1 MNTNTYDCYI
11 CGQNTQHY
19 YNGLFICFD
28 CICDIQE
35 GESERIQQS
44 VKDFRGDPKN
54 DKIPDILY
62 RVSQVTKI
70 PVEKIHIKTRK
81 REIVEARHI
90 AMHIALLNNC
100 GSLAFIGSQIGN
112 KDHSTVIH
120 ANKTV
125 KNLLET
131 NAIFRDKF
139 GELVNLYS

>member
-1 MNTNTYDCYI
+1 MNNLFDCTI
-11 CGQNTQHY
+11 CGHNTHHY
-19 YNGLFICFD
+19 FNGLFLCFD

-35 GESERIQQS
+35 GSSERIKQS
-44 VKDFRGDPKN
+44 VDNFKGDPKN

-62 RVSQVTKI
+62 RVSVVTKI
-70 PVEKIHIKTRK
+70 PVAKIHIKTRK

-100 GSLAFIGSQIGN
+100 GSLAFIGREIGN

-131 NAIFRDKF
+131 NAVFRDKY
-139 GELVNLYS
+139 GELINLYS